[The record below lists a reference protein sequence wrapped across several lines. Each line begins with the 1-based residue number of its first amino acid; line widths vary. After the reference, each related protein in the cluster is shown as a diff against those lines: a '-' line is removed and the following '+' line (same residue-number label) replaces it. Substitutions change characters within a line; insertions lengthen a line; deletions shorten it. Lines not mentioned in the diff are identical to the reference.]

1 MSADDAPGGDG
12 NDEAFEGDDTDG
24 NRSGD
29 ANADDRDALLRVSR
43 LEAGYETGQVLF
55 GVDLAI
61 SRGEL
66 VSLLGRNGA
75 GKSTTF
81 RAIMGAAVPRVFG
94 GEIDFA
100 GTSLLGRRPDEIAR
114 SGLGFV
120 PEDRRC
126 FPRLTVAENV
136 RLAINHAANPLS
148 LDAVLS
154 LFPELANMRGKEA
167 RNTSGGEQQMLAIA
181 RALATNPEMMLLDE
195 PFEGLAPYVVR
206 RIEDIVREINDER
219 NITVLFVEQNAV
231 AAMAV
236 ADRHYVLDEGRIV
249 ETVSTERLRED
260 ADLRQ
265 RYLGV

>member
-1 MSADDAPGGDG
+1 
-12 NDEAFEGDDTDG
+12 
-24 NRSGD
+24 
-29 ANADDRDALLRVSR
+29 
-43 LEAGYETGQVLF
+43 
-55 GVDLAI
+55 
-61 SRGEL
+61 
-66 VSLLGRNGA
+66 
-75 GKSTTF
+75 
-81 RAIMGAAVPRVFG
+81 
-94 GEIDFA
+94 
-100 GTSLLGRRPDEIAR
+100 
-114 SGLGFV
+114 
-120 PEDRRC
+120 
-126 FPRLTVAENV
+126 
-136 RLAINHAANPLS
+136 
-148 LDAVLS
+148 
-154 LFPELANMRGKEA
+154 
-167 RNTSGGEQQMLAIA
+167 MLAIA

>member
-206 RIEDIVREINDER
+206 RIEDIVREINNER